1 MTARTVVPD
10 IASLRSLV
18 GKELGASDW
27 VLISQE
33 RIDAFA
39 VATGDDQWIHTDP
52 ERARHESPFGGTIAH
67 GHLTL
72 SLAPRLLR
80 DILEVKGAR
89 FLVNPG
95 IEKVRLRSPVRA
107 GDRVRMKATLVRAR
121 EIRGGALR
129 ATLHMVFEIEG
140 EKRPAAFGDALLVLY
155 P

>member
-1 MTARTVVPD
+1 MAARTVVPD
-10 IASLRSLV
+10 IASFKSLV

-27 VLISQE
+27 FEIGQE

-39 VATGDDQWIHTDP
+39 AVTGDDQWIHTDP
-52 ERARHESPFGGTIAH
+52 ERARRESPFGGTIAH

-89 FLVNPG
+89 ILVNPG
-95 IEKVRLRSPVRA
+95 IERVRLRSPVHA
-107 GDRVRMKATLVRAR
+107 GDRVRMRATVTKVREIKGGGVRA
-121 EIRGGALR
+121 AM
-129 ATLHMVFEIEG
+129 HMVFEIEG
-140 EKRPAAFGDALLVLY
+140 ERRPAAFGDVLLVLY

>member
-1 MTARTVVPD
+1 MGARTVVPG
-10 IASLRSLV
+10 IAALGSLV
-18 GKELGASDW
+18 GKELGVSEWIKID
-27 VLISQE
+27 QE

-39 VATGDDQWIHTDP
+39 NATGDHQWIHTDP
-52 ERARHESPFGGTIAH
+52 ERARRESPFGGTIAH

-107 GDRVRMKATLVRAR
+107 GDRVRMRGRVTKLR
-121 EIRGGALR
+121 EIKGGAVRL
-129 ATLHMVFEIEG
+129 TLHMVFEIEG
-140 EKRPAAFGDALLVLY
+140 EKRPAAFGDVLLVLY

>member
-1 MTARTVVPD
+1 MAARTLTPD
-10 IASLRSLV
+10 IAALGSLV
-18 GKELGASDW
+18 GKELGPSEWIEID
-27 VLISQE
+27 QE

-39 VATGDDQWIHTDP
+39 NATGDHQWIHTDP
-52 ERARHESPFGGTIAH
+52 ERARRESPFGGTIAH

-95 IEKVRLRSPVRA
+95 IEKVRLRSPVHA
-107 GDRVRMKATLVRAR
+107 GDRVRMRGTVTKLR
-121 EIRGGALR
+121 EIKGGAVR

-140 EKRPAAFGDALLVLY
+140 ESRPAAFGDVLLVLY